1 MANLLYYNL
10 LCMEAEFAYL
20 YSPSQCEGWWPCLWR
35 GRWRYVISN
44 PGHSVNLLKALHVF

>member
-20 YSPSQCEGWWPCLWR
+20 YFPSQCEGWWPCLWR